1 MNQNIVLP
9 WICSHQIIPAA
20 QKPKP
25 CVYLCTWGPATASSL
40 RLVQKAKKKKKKVRA
55 LDMQEVAVFALWIP
69 PRVRA
74 NTRAL
79 AGGTALNVHTA
90 HCKKCAAKEKVN
102 KPLVI
107 CLKREKRDIY
117 K

>member
-1 MNQNIVLP
+1 M
-9 WICSHQIIPAA
+9 
-20 QKPKP
+20 
-25 CVYLCTWGPATASSL
+25 
-40 RLVQKAKKKKKKVRA
+40 
-55 LDMQEVAVFALWIP
+55 FALWIP

-117 K
+117 KQLHLLKLLPYQEAWS

>member
-1 MNQNIVLP
+1 M
-9 WICSHQIIPAA
+9 
-20 QKPKP
+20 
-25 CVYLCTWGPATASSL
+25 CVSMHVRTSNCQQPPSSSEG
-40 RLVQKAKKKKKKVRA
+40 KKKKKVRA